1 MSRLLG
7 GAMVLALY
15 ASVLRPG
22 GESDPIDA
30 SAAAAQEWVTASRDA
45 FESAQYEDALEP
57 TIELTRA
64 FPNQQV
70 YAERL
75 ALIYQRLDRPADE
88 AAAWERVVAVS
99 PTPVDACPAMPDAY
113 VRAAGLTEQAI
124 DAFTRCSAFDPGNT
138 DMLFYLARAQEQIGR
153 HDLAEQSYREA
164 VRIDDTNG
172 DSQLGL
178 ARLDLRAGRVEA
190 AKRAAIAVLKIYPN
204 HADALLI
211 AGLGAQRLG
220 QGSEARQYL
229 ERALAVSESYA
240 DVHIALGI
248 LDFSEGNI
256 AAARGHFLRFVEIQP
271 ARRAE
276 VAVWLERS
284 KVGS

>member
-7 GAMVLALY
+7 GVVVLVVY

-22 GESDPIDA
+22 GESDQIDA
-30 SAAAAQEWVTASRDA
+30 SAASAQEWLTASRDA
-45 FESAQYEDALEP
+45 YEAAQYEDALQP

-75 ALIYQRLDRPADE
+75 AQIYRHLDRPADE
-88 AAAWERVVAVS
+88 AAAWEQVVAVS

-124 DAFTRCSAFDPGNT
+124 DAFARCAAFEPENT
-138 DMLFYLARAQEQIGR
+138 DMLFYLGRAQEQAG
-153 HDLAEQSYREA
+153 HPDLAEKSFREA
-164 VRIDDTNG
+164 VRIEGTNG

-178 ARLDLRAGRVEA
+178 ARLALRAGRVEA
-190 AKRAAIAVLKIYPN
+190 AKRAAVAVLTMYPN
-204 HADALLI
+204 HADALLL
-211 AGLGAQRLG
+211 AGQGAQRLG
-220 QGSEARQYL
+220 QAAEARRYL
-229 ERALAVSESYA
+229 ERALAVSETYA
-240 DVHIALGI
+240 DVHIALGV

-256 AAARGHFLRFVEIQP
+256 AAARGHFLRVVELQP
-271 ARRAE
+271 NRRAE
-276 VAVWLERS
+276 VAVWLERT
-284 KVGS
+284 KAGG